1 MSAPT
6 PPVKPAVGV
15 VAAAAVMARRPNLDP
30 DAARYILAVEAAD
43 AAVLETG
50 VKTAINAFVVGCKRD
65 GIWGAIKTSC
75 ILAGARTLS
84 GALVPLVGGA
94 PTNNNFVSG
103 DYDRKTGLKGN
114 GTTKY
119 LNTERLISADPQNN
133 NHLSYYVTTASSTGV
148 YGGVRS
154 NDPSGVGDS
163 LIEAV
168 IPTSYPFRNR
178 VSGFSVAG
186 RGTRSLVGIV
196 GFIATSRSSSADF
209 ITRDSGVQQTLA
221 VTSAAVSALNVF
233 VFTGNNVGVPSGYSN
248 SRLAFYSIGESIDLA
263 KLDARVTA
271 LVNAYGAAI

>member
-1 MSAPT
+1 MSL
-6 PPVKPAVGV
+6 GLGLGLGLS
-15 VAAAAVMARRPNLDP
+15 RRGGAIDP
-30 DAARYILAVEAAD
+30 DAATYIAAVQAAD
-43 AAVLETG
+43 SQALESL

-65 GIWGAIKTSC
+65 GIWTAIKASC
-75 ILAGARTLS
+75 IMAGARTLS
-84 GALVPLVGGA
+84 GALVPLKGTA
-94 PTNNNFVSG
+94 PTNVNFVSG

-248 SRLAFYSIGESIDLA
+248 SRLAFYSIGESLDLA
-263 KLDARVTA
+263 LLDARVTA
-271 LVNAYGAAI
+271 LINAYGAIP